1 MTAAGFALFD
11 TPIGHCGI
19 AWNEGD
25 AGLAGVLLPWDT
37 TDATRTHMQQ
47 RFAGVP
53 EAMPPPDVQAIIA
66 RVVATLQ
73 GHHDD
78 MADVKLDMRGVP
90 PFNQRVYAAAR
101 AIPPGRTVTYGE
113 MAAGLGE
120 PGASR
125 AVGQALG
132 HNPFAPIVPC
142 HRILAAT
149 NGSGGFSAG
158 GGVLTKLK
166 MLEIEKARFGT
177 HAGLFDGS

>member
-1 MTAAGFALFD
+1 MPAAGFALFD

-19 AWNEGD
+19 AWNEGEV
-25 AGLAGVLLPWDT
+25 GLAGVLLPWD
-37 TDATRTHMQQ
+37 DINQTRAHMVQ
-47 RFAGVP
+47 RFPGVT
-53 EAMPPPDVQAIIA
+53 ESEPPPGVQHVIQ
-66 RVVATLQ
+66 RVVATLE

-78 MADVKLDMRGVP
+78 LTDIALDMRDVP

-101 AIPPGRTVTYGE
+101 AIPPGRTVTYCE

-142 HRILAAT
+142 HRILAAA
-149 NGSGGFSAG
+149 NGGGGFSAG
-158 GGVLTKLK
+158 GGVSTKLK
-166 MLEIEKARFGT
+166 MLEIEKAQFGS
-177 HAGLFDGS
+177 HAGLFDS